1 MAATEKISVTIG
13 KTELSRAKRLAEQLG
28 LSLSGFITDAVR
40 ERIQEQARRDAALEV
55 LATFAPED
63 RASPAEAA
71 ALLERWASD
80 HAKRSTG
87 KRQHK
92 TSIERRR
99 KSR

>member
-1 MAATEKISVTIG
+1 VAATEKISVTIG

-63 RASPAEAA
+63 RASPADAA
-71 ALLERWASD
+71 ALLERWAPGR
-80 HAKRSTG
+80 AKQSTR
-87 KRQHK
+87 KPRRR
-92 TSIERRR
+92 TSLERRS